1 MTPLLEALA
10 RRAEVAEPGRARAVQ
25 RRWAQRPIAER
36 AEVML
41 RPSRRRSLIERAL
54 PVGVPPWVRA
64 DRYARVMTRG
74 LRALRRLPGVK

>member
-1 MTPLLEALA
+1 
-10 RRAEVAEPGRARAVQ
+10 
-25 RRWAQRPIAER
+25 
-36 AEVML
+36 ML